1 MQILIV
7 SVILLAVTFI
17 GYLLFIR
24 KKKPAVTE
32 LEVIIPDVIKK
43 KSPVIIEDTSLPTP
57 EQKTAEIEGEQSK
70 TVKKA
75 KAKPVKKEKKSK
87 DKGNDMLL
95 S

>member
-24 KKKPAVTE
+24 KKKPAV
-32 LEVIIPDVIKK
+32 PDVIKK
-43 KSPVIIEDTSLPTP
+43 KSPVIIEDTPLPTP